1 MLNVAILSKIRRW
14 YYRDQLSLREIARRT
29 GYSRNTVRRYLRN
42 EIVDPVYPKRH
53 TPSKLDAFADKLSQW
68 LADEARNSR
77 KQRRSVKQ
85 LHADLCA
92 LGFEGSYDRVAV
104 FARRWRRTQLELQQ
118 QASKHTYIPLQF
130 APGEAFQFDWSED
143 WAVIGGE
150 RVKLQIAHF
159 KLSYSRAFFV
169 RAYWLQTH
177 EMLFDA
183 HHHAFMAWGGVPAR
197 GIYDNMKTAVDK
209 VKRGK
214 VREVNA
220 RFNAMVS
227 HYLFDADF
235 CNPAAG
241 WEKGQIEK
249 NVQDARRRLWHKIP
263 PQASLT
269 TLNQWLAER
278 CAALWNEVSHPTE
291 PITIAD
297 VLAQERPHL
306 MPVGLAFDGYIEH
319 AKRVSPTCLI
329 TFERN
334 RYSVPSSFA
343 NRPVSLHVYPDRLT
357 VIAENQVIAEHG
369 RLFNRHHQLGT
380 TVYDWRHYL
389 AVLQRKPGAL
399 RNGAPF
405 TELPVAFQ
413 ALQKILLKRVG
424 GDREMVDVLA
434 LVLLHDEQAVLA
446 AVELALETGAP
457 SKQMVMNI
465 LSRLIE
471 GKPMPPVDVP
481 GFLVLRIE
489 PLANV
494 NRYDSLLNV
503 GSGVAHAK

>member
-1 MLNVAILSKIRRW
+1 
-14 YYRDQLSLREIARRT
+14 
-29 GYSRNTVRRYLRN
+29 
-42 EIVDPVYPKRH
+42 
-53 TPSKLDAFADKLSQW
+53 
-68 LADEARNSR
+68 
-77 KQRRSVKQ
+77 
-85 LHADLCA
+85 
-92 LGFEGSYDRVAV
+92 V
-104 FARRWRRTQLELQQ
+104 FARQWRRAQLERQHA
-118 QASKHTYIPLQF
+118 ASKHTYIPLQF

-143 WAVIGGE
+143 WAVIAGE

-183 HHHAFMAWGGVPAR
+183 HHHAFSAWGGIPSR
-197 GIYDNMKTAVDK
+197 GIYDNMKTAVDR

-214 VREVNA
+214 LREVNA
-220 RFNAMVS
+220 RFHAMVS

-249 NVQDARRRLWHKIP
+249 NVQDARRRLWHKVP
-263 PQASLT
+263 PQASLS

-278 CAALWNEVSHPTE
+278 CSVLWSELMHPSE
-291 PITIAD
+291 SMTIAAA
-297 VLAQERPHL
+297 LAQEQMGL
-306 MPVGLAFDGYIEH
+306 MPVGMAFDGYIEH

-329 TFERN
+329 SFERN

-343 NRPVSLHVYPDRLT
+343 NRPVSLHVYPDRLM
-357 VIAENQVIAEHG
+357 VIAENQCIAEHG
-369 RLFNRHHQLGT
+369 RIFNRHQPQGI

-405 TELPVAFQ
+405 AELPAAFL
-413 ALQKILLKRVG
+413 ALQSILLKRVG

-446 AVELALETGAP
+446 AVEQALETGAP
-457 SKQMVMNI
+457 SKQMVMNL
-465 LSRLIE
+465 LSRLVE
-471 GKPMPPVDVP
+471 DKPMPPVEIP
-481 GFLVLRIE
+481 AALVLSIE

-494 NRYDSLLNV
+494 NRYDRLLNTE
-503 GSGVAHAK
+503 SGVSHAP

>member
-1 MLNVAILSKIRRW
+1 
-14 YYRDQLSLREIARRT
+14 Q
-29 GYSRNTVRRYLRN
+29 G
-42 EIVDPVYPKRH
+42 
-53 TPSKLDAFADKLSQW
+53 
-68 LADEARNSR
+68 
-77 KQRRSVKQ
+77 
-85 LHADLCA
+85 
-92 LGFEGSYDRVAV
+92 
-104 FARRWRRTQLELQQ
+104 
-118 QASKHTYIPLQF
+118 ASKHTYIPLQF
-130 APGEAFQFDWSED
+130 SPGEAFQFDWSED
-143 WAVIGGE
+143 WAVIAGE

-159 KLSYSRAFFV
+159 KLSHSRAFFV

-183 HHHAFMAWGGVPAR
+183 HYHAFMAWGGIPQR

-209 VKRGK
+209 VRRGK
-214 VREVNA
+214 LRDVNA
-220 RFNAMVS
+220 RFSAMVS
-227 HYLFDADF
+227 HYLFDAEF

-249 NVQDARRRLWHKIP
+249 NVQDARRRLWLKVP
-263 PQASLT
+263 PQASLAA
-269 TLNQWLAER
+269 LNQWLAAR
-278 CAALWNEVSHPTE
+278 CTALWTEITHPTE
-291 PITIAD
+291 PLTIAAAL
-297 VLAQERPHL
+297 VHEHPHL
-306 MPVGLAFDGYIEH
+306 MPVGHAFDGYIEH
-319 AKRVSPTCLI
+319 SKRVSPTCLI

-357 VIAENQVIAEHG
+357 VIAENHVIAEHT
-369 RLFNRHHQLGT
+369 RLFNRHHLSGT

-389 AVLQRKPGAL
+389 AVLQRKPGAI

-405 TELPVAFQ
+405 TELPAAFQ
-413 ALQKILLKRVG
+413 ALQRILLKRVG

-465 LSRLIE
+465 LSRLVE
-471 GKPMPPVDVP
+471 GEPVPPIDIP
-481 GFLVLRIE
+481 ESLALSIE

-494 NRYDSLLNV
+494 NRYDSLLNSELGAV
-503 GSGVAHAK
+503 HAK